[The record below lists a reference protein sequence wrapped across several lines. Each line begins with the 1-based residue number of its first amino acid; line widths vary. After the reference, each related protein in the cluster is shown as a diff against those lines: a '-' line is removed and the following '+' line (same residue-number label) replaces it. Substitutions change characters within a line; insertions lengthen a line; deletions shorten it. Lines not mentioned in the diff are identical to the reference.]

1 VNPSEL
7 FLTTLKRETFK
18 RLTTVLRIV
27 VGIGLI
33 VFLLWRLDIN
43 QLFTKIRGINITY
56 LLYGLIP
63 YFLFVIV
70 SAWRWQVLLDYKKFH
85 IPFARTTVIYF
96 IALFFNN
103 LLPTTVGGDGIRVL
117 YSMGERRADSLAVV
131 LTDRILGFI
140 GLFIFALV
148 AVLYLWIEKRQT
160 EFLLYMSGG
169 LAILIVITY
178 ILFSERAY
186 VRISPIVRKIK
197 LFKLGERLSHLHDS
211 FTDFGR
217 AWGPITLCTVHS
229 VIIQALLAIGPFLV
243 LRGLGNY
250 EVGIL
255 PFFIYLPIINV
266 VSMIPIS
273 LNGIGIRESFFVV
286 LFSRIGLPGET
297 ALAVSIIS
305 FLLIFLWS
313 ILGGLFFIVYRGKRA

>member
-1 VNPSEL
+1 MNPSGQ
-7 FLTTLKRETFK
+7 FSTTLKKETLK

-43 QLFTKIRGINITY
+43 QLLTKISGINVIY

-70 SAWRWQVLLDYKKFH
+70 SAWRWQVLLDYKKFQ
-85 IPFARTTVIYF
+85 IPFRRTTIIYF

-103 LLPTTVGGDGIRVL
+103 LLPTTIGGDGIRVL
-117 YSMGERRADSLAVV
+117 YSMGKRKADSLAVV
-131 LTDRILGFI
+131 LADRILGFI
-140 GLFIFALV
+140 GLFIFALI

-169 LAILIVITY
+169 LIMLIIVTY

-186 VRISPIVRKIK
+186 MRISPVVRKIK
-197 LFKLGERLSHLHDS
+197 IFKLGERLSHLHDS

-229 VIIQALLAIGPFLV
+229 IIIQALLAIGPFLV
-243 LRGLGNY
+243 LRALGNY

-273 LNGIGIRESFFVV
+273 LNGIGVRESFFVL
-286 LFSRIGLPGET
+286 LFSRVGLSGET

-313 ILGGLFFIVYRGKRA
+313 ILGGIFFIFYKKK

>member
-1 VNPSEL
+1 VNLSEQ
-7 FLTTLKRETFK
+7 FLTTLKKETLK
-18 RLTTVLRIV
+18 KLATVLRII

-33 VFLLWRLDIN
+33 VFLLWRFDIH
-43 QLFTKIRGINITY
+43 QLFTKISGINVRY
-56 LLYGLIP
+56 LSYGLIP
-63 YFLFVIV
+63 YFFFVIV
-70 SAWRWQVLLDYKKFH
+70 SAWRWQVLLDYKKFQ
-85 IPFARTTVIYF
+85 IPFGRTTIIYF

-103 LLPTTVGGDGIRVL
+103 LLPTTIGGDGIRVL
-117 YSMGERRADSLAVV
+117 YSMGKRKADSLAVV

-140 GLFIFALV
+140 GLFIFALI

-169 LAILIVITY
+169 LFVLIIVTY

-186 VRISPIVRKIK
+186 RRISPVARKIK
-197 LFKLGERLSHLHDS
+197 IFKLGERLSHLHDS
-211 FTDFGR
+211 FTDFGK

-229 VIIQALLAIGPFLV
+229 IIIQALLAIGPFLV
-243 LRGLGNY
+243 LRALGNY
-250 EVGIL
+250 EIGIL

-273 LNGIGIRESFFVV
+273 LNGIGVRESFFVL
-286 LFSRIGLPGET
+286 LFSRVGLSGET

-313 ILGGLFFIVYRGKRA
+313 ILGGIFFIVYRKK

>member
-1 VNPSEL
+1 LVNLSGQ
-7 FLTTLKRETFK
+7 FLTTLKKETLK
-18 RLTTVLRIV
+18 KLTTVLRIV

-33 VFLLWRLDIN
+33 VFLLWRFDIN
-43 QLFTKIRGINITY
+43 QLFAKISGINVVY
-56 LLYGLIP
+56 LVYGLIP
-63 YFLFVIV
+63 YFFFVIV
-70 SAWRWQVLLDYKKFH
+70 SAWRWQVLLDYKKFQ
-85 IPFARTTVIYF
+85 IPFGRTTIIYF

-103 LLPTTVGGDGIRVL
+103 LLPTTIGGDGIRVL
-117 YSMGERRADSLAVV
+117 YSMGKRKADSLAVV

-140 GLFIFALV
+140 GLFIFALI

-169 LAILIVITY
+169 LVVLIIVTY

-186 VRISPIVRKIK
+186 RRISPVARKIK
-197 LFKLGERLSHLHDS
+197 IFKLGERLSHLHDS
-211 FTDFGR
+211 FTDFGK

-229 VIIQALLAIGPFLV
+229 IIIQALLAIGPFLV
-243 LRGLGNY
+243 LRALGNY
-250 EVGIL
+250 EIGIL

-273 LNGIGIRESFFVV
+273 LNGIGVRESFFVL
-286 LFSRIGLPGET
+286 LFSRVGLSGET

-313 ILGGLFFIVYRGKRA
+313 ILGGIFFIVYRKK

>member
-1 VNPSEL
+1 KE
-7 FLTTLKRETFK
+7 TLK

-43 QLFTKIRGINITY
+43 QLLTKISGINVLY
-56 LLYGLIP
+56 LSYGLIP

-70 SAWRWQVLLDYKKFH
+70 SAWRWQVLLDYKKFQ
-85 IPFARTTVIYF
+85 IPFPRTTVIYF

-103 LLPTTVGGDGIRVL
+103 LLPTTIGGDGIRVL
-117 YSMGERRADSLAVV
+117 YSMGKRKADSLAVV

-140 GLFIFALV
+140 GLFIFALI

-160 EFLLYMSGG
+160 EFLLYMSVG
-169 LAILIVITY
+169 LVILIIVAY

-186 VRISPIVRKIK
+186 KRISPVVRKIK
-197 LFKLGERLSHLHDS
+197 IFKLGERLSRLHDS

-229 VIIQALLAIGPFLV
+229 IIIQVLLAVGPFLV
-243 LRGLGNY
+243 LRALGNY

-273 LNGIGIRESFFVV
+273 LNGIGVRESFFVL
-286 LFSRIGLPGET
+286 LFSRVGLSGET

-313 ILGGLFFIVYRGKRA
+313 ILGGIFFIVYKKK

>member
-1 VNPSEL
+1 VNLSGQ
-7 FLTTLKRETFK
+7 FLTTLKKETLK
-18 RLTTVLRIV
+18 KLTTVLRIV

-33 VFLLWRLDIN
+33 VFLLWRFDIN
-43 QLFTKIRGINITY
+43 QLFAKISGINVVY
-56 LLYGLIP
+56 LVYGLIP
-63 YFLFVIV
+63 YFFFVIV
-70 SAWRWQVLLDYKKFH
+70 SAWRWQVLLDYKKFQ
-85 IPFARTTVIYF
+85 IPFGRTTIIYF

-103 LLPTTVGGDGIRVL
+103 LLPTTIGGDGIRVL
-117 YSMGERRADSLAVV
+117 YSMGKRKADSLAVV

-140 GLFIFALV
+140 GLFIFALI

-169 LAILIVITY
+169 LVVLIIVTY

-186 VRISPIVRKIK
+186 RRISPVARKIK
-197 LFKLGERLSHLHDS
+197 IFKLGERLSHLHDS
-211 FTDFGR
+211 FTDFGK

-229 VIIQALLAIGPFLV
+229 IIIQALLAIGPFLV
-243 LRGLGNY
+243 LRALGNY
-250 EVGIL
+250 EIGIL

-273 LNGIGIRESFFVV
+273 LNGIGVRESFFVL
-286 LFSRIGLPGET
+286 LFSRVGLSGET

-313 ILGGLFFIVYRGKRA
+313 ILGGIFFIFYKKK

>member
-1 VNPSEL
+1 VNLSGQ
-7 FLTTLKRETFK
+7 FLTTLKKETLK
-18 RLTTVLRIV
+18 KLTTILRII

-43 QLFTKIRGINITY
+43 QLFTKISGVNVIY

-63 YFLFVIV
+63 YFLFVII
-70 SAWRWQVLLDYKKFH
+70 SAWRWQVLLDYKKFQ
-85 IPFARTTVIYF
+85 IPFPRTTIIYF

-103 LLPTTVGGDGIRVL
+103 LLPTTIGGDGIRVL
-117 YSMGERRADSLAVV
+117 YSMDKRKADSLAVV
-131 LTDRILGFI
+131 LADRILGFI
-140 GLFIFALV
+140 GLFIFALI

-160 EFLLYMSGG
+160 EFFLYMSGG
-169 LAILIVITY
+169 LIVLIIVTY

-186 VRISPIVRKIK
+186 RRISPVVRKITI
-197 LFKLGERLSHLHDS
+197 FKLGERLSHLHDS
-211 FTDFGR
+211 FTDFGH

-229 VIIQALLAIGPFLV
+229 IIIQALLAIGPFLV
-243 LRGLGNY
+243 LRALGNY
-250 EVGIL
+250 EIGIL

-273 LNGIGIRESFFVV
+273 LNGIGVRESFFVL
-286 LFSRIGLPGET
+286 LFSRVGLPGET

-313 ILGGLFFIVYRGKRA
+313 ILGGIFFIVYRKT

>member
-1 VNPSEL
+1 VNPSGQ
-7 FLTTLKRETFK
+7 FLTTLKKETLK

-33 VFLLWRLDIN
+33 VFLLWRLDIHR
-43 QLFTKIRGINITY
+43 LLTKISGINVLY
-56 LLYGLIP
+56 LSYGLIP

-70 SAWRWQVLLDYKKFH
+70 SAWRWQVLLDHKKFQ
-85 IPFARTTVIYF
+85 IPFMRTTVTYF

-103 LLPTTVGGDGIRVL
+103 LLPTTVGGDGVRVL
-117 YSMGERRADSLAVV
+117 YSMGKRRADSLAVV
-131 LTDRILGFI
+131 ITDRILGFI
-140 GLFIFALV
+140 GLFIFALI

-169 LAILIVITY
+169 LVVLIIVTY

-186 VRISPIVRKIK
+186 IRISPVVRKIK
-197 LFKLGERLSHLHDS
+197 IFRLGERLSRLHDS

-229 VIIQALLAIGPFLV
+229 IIIQAFLAIGPFLV
-243 LRGLGNY
+243 LRALGNY
-250 EVGIL
+250 EIGIL

-273 LNGIGIRESFFVV
+273 LNGIGVRESFFVL
-286 LFSRIGLPGET
+286 LFSRVGLPGET

-305 FLLIFLWS
+305 FLLMFLWS
-313 ILGGLFFIVYRGKRA
+313 ILGGIFFIVYKKK